1 MNEITKIVVPVDF
14 SEHSNKL
21 VEFAIYVANK
31 FSARLSFFHVA
42 KLYETY
48 VEVELVAF
56 PSVQQAEKEIWDH
69 AKKKMAELVEDCT
82 EKSPGCTGEVGKGDV
97 VTEIIAFAKQKKADL
112 IIIGTHGAKGL
123 EEVMLGSVARR
134 VVKKAPCPV
143 LTFNPYK

>member
-1 MNEITKIVVPVDF
+1 MQEIKKIVVPVDF
-14 SEHSNKL
+14 GEHSDKL
-21 VEFAIYVANK
+21 VEFATYVADK

-69 AKKKMAELVEDCT
+69 AERKMTELVEGCT
-82 EKSPGCTGEVGKGDV
+82 AKSPGCTGKVGKGDV
-97 VTEIIAFAKQKKADL
+97 VSEVIAFAKQEKADL
-112 IIIGTHGAKGL
+112 IIIGTHGAKRL
-123 EEVMLGSVARR
+123 EEVLLGSVARR
-134 VVKKAPCPV
+134 VVKRAPCPV